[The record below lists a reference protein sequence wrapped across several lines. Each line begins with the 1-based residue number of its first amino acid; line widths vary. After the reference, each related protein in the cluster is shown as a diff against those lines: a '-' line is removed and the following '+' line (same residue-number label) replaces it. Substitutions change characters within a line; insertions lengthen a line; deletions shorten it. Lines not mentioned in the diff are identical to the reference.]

1 MSKGK
6 LYTLLVLMFVIAF
19 VLVILRSSLQGL
31 EWTPFLKDY
40 LPKTRPARLYL
51 PIEAQYA
58 LMVVLIIIGIIA
70 LIYADRRTRRK
81 STRGSQ

>member
-6 LYTLLVLMFVIAF
+6 LYALLVVTFIVAF
-19 VLVILRSSLQGL
+19 VLVLLRSALQGL

-51 PIEAQYA
+51 PIEAQYV
-58 LMVVLIIIGIIA
+58 LMVVLIVIGIIA
-70 LIYADRRTRRK
+70 LVYVDRRTRRK
-81 STRGSQ
+81 SARGSQ